1 MQQVER
7 LLIFSATQ
15 HFYPD
20 FSADQ
25 MQDTCFEAKTSF
37 KSLRLRKLLDL
48 LLGLTCPYWALIGLV
63 GNFWAQSDFIKSIS
77 ICICTIISNIYA
89 FSDRVIQN

>member
-37 KSLRLRKLLDL
+37 KGLRLRKLLDL

-63 GNFWAQSDFIKSIS
+63 GTFLAQSDLKNLYLFVFVLFNYQTLKI
-77 ICICTIISNIYA
+77 
-89 FSDRVIQN
+89 IQN

>member
-1 MQQVER
+1 
-7 LLIFSATQ
+7 
-15 HFYPD
+15 
-20 FSADQ
+20 

-63 GNFWAQSDFIKSIS
+63 GTFLAQSDLIKSIS
-77 ICICTIISNIYA
+77 ICICTIYL
-89 FSDRVIQN
+89 SDIKNHSKLKLQMEMDAKTLEIETAV